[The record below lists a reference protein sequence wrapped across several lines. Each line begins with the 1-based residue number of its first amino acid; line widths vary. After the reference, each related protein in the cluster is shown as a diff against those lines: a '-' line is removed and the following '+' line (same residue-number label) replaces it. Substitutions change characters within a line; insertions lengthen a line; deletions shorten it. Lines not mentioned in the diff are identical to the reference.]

1 VSDEEALRLAA
12 ELLAREAASSEPDPY
27 APKGAKPTDRDGDLV
42 ECAVRVRGHAY
53 APYSKFAVGA
63 AVRMDG
69 QVFEGVNVENAS
81 YPMCVCA
88 ERNAIAAAVSA
99 GARRLS
105 AVAVCTQ
112 SSPPSSPC
120 GGCRQVLVEFA
131 EDPAAVRVI
140 AVNPQGE
147 RREWTLAQLL
157 PDNFHARELPP
168 T

>member
-1 VSDEEALRLAA
+1 VS
-12 ELLAREAASSEPDPY
+12 
-27 APKGAKPTDRDGDLV
+27 GDADLID
-42 ECAVRVRGHAY
+42 CAIRVRARAY

-88 ERNAIAAAVSA
+88 ERNAIAAAVSQ
-99 GARRLS
+99 GARKLT

-131 EDPAAVRVI
+131 EDPAQVEVI

-147 RREWTLAQLL
+147 RRSWWLSELL
-157 PDNFHARELPP
+157 PDSFHGSELPSSP
-168 T
+168 ERSK